1 MKVRPW
7 VILSGVLLLCPLFFI
22 GGPGT
27 GAPALLNNLWNYGHI
42 IFFAALVL
50 LLLEF
55 RSLELGFDWLWLAL
69 IILVL
74 GITIE
79 FIQQWVGRDFSWSDV
94 AHNLLGAFLALVW
107 GQRATSRRIVLVGLR
122 VLGIIFTVPSLWLSG
137 QLAHAE
143 WQMRAQFPLINSFE
157 NAYELRQL
165 VNIGERVIKRQS
177 SHFFSQG
184 KFSLAVK
191 FTTDT
196 YSGIKWA
203 GRYGD
208 WTPYHYFVAD
218 IYNPGV
224 DAFPVVLKIADLPH
238 DQGNNAVDDRFNRRL
253 TLAPGWNSVRIA
265 ISEIRTAPAKR
276 QMRMHEVSCLELFA
290 VRLPKPQVAYID
302 NVRLE

>member
-1 MKVRPW
+1 MTVRPL
-7 VILSGVLLLCPLFFI
+7 VILSGVLLLCPFFFI

-27 GAPALLNNLWNYGHI
+27 SASALLNNLWNYGHI

-50 LLLEF
+50 LILEF
-55 RSLELGFDWLWLAL
+55 RSFVVGRNWLWLAL

-74 GITIE
+74 GIAIE
-79 FIQQWVGRDFSWSDV
+79 LIQKLIGRDFSWSDV
-94 AHNLLGAFLALVW
+94 AHNLLGAFLALAW
-107 GQRATSRRIVLVGLR
+107 GQRATNHRVLLVGLR
-122 VLGIIFTVPSLWLSG
+122 VLGVIFIIPALWLSA
-137 QLAHAE
+137 QLIHAE

-157 NAYELRQL
+157 SAYELRQI
-165 VNIGERVIKRQS
+165 VNIGERVVKRQS
-177 SHFFSQG
+177 SHYFSQG

-196 YSGIKWA
+196 YSGIKWV

-218 IYNPGV
+218 IYSPGV
-224 DAFPVVLKIADLPH
+224 DAFPVVLKIADLQH

-253 TLAPGWNSVRIA
+253 TLVPGWNSVRIA

-276 QMRMHEVSCLELFA
+276 QMRIHEVSCLELFA